1 VTPLHLGVVLFQ
13 NPASEVEQLLHSLGT
28 LERIP
33 DVPLHTRFLDN
44 SPSDALRSTVTA
56 ALGADAYRWTRENR
70 GFGATHNLGMR
81 EAFDAG
87 AEAYLCVNPDAVLHP
102 ACLRE
107 LWGTSLRP
115 RTGLVD
121 ARTFPEE
128 HPKPYD
134 PSTGE
139 TPWCAGTVLLVRREA
154 FLATSGFDEQLFLYG
169 EDVDLSW
176 RTRAAGLVAR
186 TAPGALVFHWVEHR
200 PLGRA
205 RELEVLR
212 SATYLGRKWGATG
225 FARRHQ
231 RLYQH
236 LAGTPLAPLPTAE
249 LPPGARGVADFRHG
263 LRFARS
269 RW

>member
-1 VTPLHLGVVLFQ
+1 MTSLHLGVVLFE
-13 NPASEVEQLLHSLGT
+13 NRASELEQLLRSLGA
-28 LERIP
+28 LETDP
-33 DVPLHTRFLDN
+33 DVQLRTHFLDN
-44 SPSDALRSTVTA
+44 SPSDALRSTVAA
-56 ALGADAYRWTRENR
+56 ALGTDAYRWTRENR

-81 EAFDAG
+81 EAFAAG

-102 ACLRE
+102 ASVRE

-134 PSTGE
+134 PATGE
-139 TPWCAGTVLLVRREA
+139 TPWCAGTALLVRREA
-154 FLATSGFDEQLFLYG
+154 FLATRGFDEQLFLYG

-176 RTRAAGLVAR
+176 RTRAAGLVTR
-186 TAPGALVFHWVEHR
+186 TAPGALVLHWVEHR
-200 PLGRA
+200 PLERA

-212 SATYLGRKWGATG
+212 SAAYLGRKWGADG
-225 FARRHQ
+225 FARRHA
-231 RLYQH
+231 RLFEH
-236 LAGTPLAPLPTAE
+236 LAGTPLAPLVPAE
-249 LPPGARGVADFRHG
+249 IPLGARRVADFRHG